1 MAVTGPVPADR
12 IRCRN
17 PGDHHGEAQAMCPR
31 FLFGAAALLAAS
43 TATAGL
49 PIDPHFV
56 HVGHRIDI
64 FDQAAASGLAIAD
77 VDADGRDDAVF
88 LGLAGGPVL
97 FVAGRAP
104 YGMLDIKS
112 SQRVADDG
120 APVRTLAAT
129 VQGTP
134 RILTLGSNG
143 IVRLYGGWPLVEM
156 ATRTVEPD
164 ALAAEIGDADGDGH
178 DDLVVL
184 TADQILRYDLD
195 SGALTGSLPTSGYA
209 SLALGH
215 LDADPALEIVLGGA
229 APGRVLDG
237 ATFATDWSYVDSF
250 GPHVVAGR
258 FAPDPTTRWFGL
270 DTVYTLYRAEPWS
283 PLWSATA
290 HYPVTAAAAG
300 DLDGSGH
307 ELLLFGSIHDA
318 RAVDPLTQQEV
329 WLRSSIFNGVERIAA
344 ADLDGT
350 GLNRVLYSGSRGA
363 EMPLLTLIGI
373 DSPLPIWT
381 HTTPTGRFKSVAL
394 GDVDGDG
401 RIELVTAA
409 QGEHFGTLAI
419 FDAENGREKWRNER
433 TINESAPFF
442 LAAHD
447 IQLLPH
453 EDSAG
458 MSILFA
464 GESRSRGRA
473 TVANGVT
480 MQAEHLLPDD
490 RDPMSVRRAVRSA
503 TLDYDGDGTRDYAF
517 ATEALE
523 DFPAG
528 AKIYVYS
535 GTDSRLLWTSPV
547 IGTSLANVH
556 NLFAVPQDDGDT
568 ELVVALNNGLRAF
581 SAASGLLTWSLGA
594 PLDGAT
600 WIAQGASG
608 PEIVVFSATG
618 DVTVY
623 DYATRTP
630 QRSFTLPAP
639 LRAIAAPKGDAS
651 LLIAASNGRLLQVDG
666 ISGAVGATTEVF
678 DSMEQ
683 PMQPLATLTRS
694 QTSWLIAAATDHQLV
709 RFRLDLDDRVFQG
722 GFD

>member
-1 MAVTGPVPADR
+1 
-12 IRCRN
+12 
-17 PGDHHGEAQAMCPR
+17 MCPR
-31 FLFGAAALLAAS
+31 FLFGVAALLATS

-104 YGMLDIKS
+104 YGTLDIKS

-129 VQGTP
+129 IQGAS

-143 IVRLYGGWPLVEM
+143 IVRLYGGWPLVEV
-156 ATRTVEPD
+156 ATRTVEPN
-164 ALAAEIGDADGDGH
+164 AMAAEIGDADGDGH
-178 DDLVVL
+178 ADLVVL
-184 TADQILRYDLD
+184 TASQILRYDLD
-195 SGALTGSLPTSGYA
+195 SGALSGSLPVSGYA
-209 SLALGH
+209 SVALGQ
-215 LDADPALEIVLGGA
+215 LDADPALEIILGGT

-237 ATFATDWSYVDSF
+237 ATFATDWSYVDPF

-258 FAPDPTTRWFGL
+258 FASDATTRWFGL
-270 DTVYTLYRAEPWS
+270 DTTYTLYRAAPWS
-283 PLWSATA
+283 PLWSGSA
-290 HYPVTAAAAG
+290 HFTVTAAAAG
-300 DLDGSGH
+300 DLSGSGADA
-307 ELLLFGSIHDA
+307 LLVGTLHFAMAI
-318 RAVDPLTQQEV
+318 DPSTHQEIWQRGPV
-329 WLRSSIFNGVERIAA
+329 YGGVERIAA
-344 ADLDGT
+344 ADLNGT
-350 GLNRVLYSGSRGA
+350 GAKQVLYASGEGS
-363 EMPLLTLIGI
+363 ESLTLIDI
-373 DSPLPIWT
+373 ASPLPSWA
-381 HTTPTGRFKSVAL
+381 HRVPTGCFKSVAL
-394 GDVDGDG
+394 GDVDADG
-401 RIELVTAA
+401 RVELVTAA

-419 FDAENGREKWRNER
+419 FDAESGKEKWRNAI
-433 TINESAPFF
+433 TIDESAPFF
-442 LAAHD
+442 LAGHH
-447 IQLLPH
+447 IELLPR
-453 EDSAG
+453 ESGAG

-480 MQAEHLLPDD
+480 MHAERLLPDD
-490 RDPMSVRRAVRSA
+490 RDPMNVRRVVRSA
-503 TLDYDGDGTRDYAF
+503 TLDFNGDGTRDYAF

-535 GTDSRLLWTSPV
+535 GTDSRLLWESPV
-547 IGTSLANVH
+547 LGPSLATVH
-556 NLFAVPQDDGDT
+556 NLFAIPQDDGDT
-568 ELVVALNNGLRAF
+568 ELVIALQDGLRAF

-600 WIAQGASG
+600 WIAQGVSG
-608 PEIVVFSATG
+608 PEILLFSAAG
-618 DVTVY
+618 GVTVL

-630 QRSFTLPAP
+630 QRGFTLPAP
-639 LRAIAAPKGDAS
+639 LRAVAAPKGDAS

-666 ISGAVGATTEVF
+666 ISGAIGATAEVF
-678 DSMEQ
+678 DSMDQ
-683 PMQPLATLTRS
+683 PMQPLATLARS
-694 QTSWLIAAATDHQLV
+694 QTSWLIAAATDHQLA
-709 RFRLDLDDRVFQG
+709 RFRLDLDDRVFHG
-722 GFD
+722 EFD